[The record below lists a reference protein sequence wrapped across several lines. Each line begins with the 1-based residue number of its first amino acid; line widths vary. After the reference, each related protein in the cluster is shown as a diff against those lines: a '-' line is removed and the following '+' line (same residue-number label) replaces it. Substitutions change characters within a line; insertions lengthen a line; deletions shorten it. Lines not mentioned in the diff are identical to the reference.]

1 MCDKSLTW
9 QVTNNNIKKLENA
22 VYSFNLLNKVNF
34 PYFYLFFNLT
44 QLNHVT
50 VPLSK
55 NVKLSGFINQ
65 TSK

>member
-1 MCDKSLTW
+1 MCDESLTW

-34 PYFYLFFNLT
+34 PYFYLLFNLT
-44 QLNHVT
+44 QLNHIT

-55 NVKLSGFINQ
+55 NVKLSSFINQ